1 MTLSLGFLNLLEQLI
16 ELRETFYLLDY
27 WFVIKGY
34 KSGTARWKSCVG
46 QAMGRGSPMLSE
58 SVTLSQCPRIHQREA
73 LLTHPLRFSWR
84 LPKKA

>member
-1 MTLSLGFLNLLEQLI
+1 
-16 ELRETFYLLDY
+16 
-27 WFVIKGY
+27 
-34 KSGTARWKSCVG
+34 
-46 QAMGRGSPMLSE
+46 MGRGSPMLSE